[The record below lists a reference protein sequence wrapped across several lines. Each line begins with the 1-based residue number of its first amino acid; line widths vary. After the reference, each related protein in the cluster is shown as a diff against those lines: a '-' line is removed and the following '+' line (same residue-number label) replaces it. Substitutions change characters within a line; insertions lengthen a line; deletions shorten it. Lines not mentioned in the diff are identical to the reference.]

1 MVYYEKVAMCLETLQ
16 KLSSATISKYGI
28 SGFVSINNE
37 IQTSIGVTEFTCEL
51 NVVVCI
57 RQIKYMIHG
66 LQQIVENTKLKT
78 KTSGPSL
85 QIDQETWLQTIFHI
99 IKTYKNV

>member
-1 MVYYEKVAMCLETLQ
+1 M
-16 KLSSATISKYGI
+16 
-28 SGFVSINNE
+28 
-37 IQTSIGVTEFTCEL
+37 TEFTSEL

-66 LQQIVENTKLKT
+66 LQQIVENTTLKT
-78 KTSGPSL
+78 KTSVPSL

-99 IKTYKNV
+99 IKTYKNVWTLIGKIQTKFMAAIVGVYTMGKRMGLGIGNEWGFVFI